1 MKPIEKKDL
10 PKLYVLI
17 GLAVCVLGFAIFQFS
32 AGMGSTPASASTTVK
47 ADDAK
52 AGAPGSAAG
61 AVAGTPGAAPGV
73 AGFDVALVGP
83 PSGGKDPFLPAG
95 PAKPEN
101 SVALPPARPVAG
113 AAARPL
119 TGLAGLLASVAPMP
133 KPSVSPVEL
142 SKPVA
147 VVVPVPDL
155 KVTGVVLGDLST
167 GVTRNVAILR
177 GGQGDEDR
185 RFVSVGDPVGN
196 GFRVAAVH
204 ADGVEIEDSAGNRR
218 VTLRLGKSGEDVRAN

>member
-1 MKPIEKKDL
+1 MKSIDKKDL

-17 GLAVCVLGFAIFQFS
+17 GLAVCILGYAIFQFS

-47 ADDAK
+47 TEAK
-52 AGAPGSAAG
+52 AGTPSSAAG
-61 AVAGTPGAAPGV
+61 ATAGTPSAAPGI

-83 PSGGKDPFLPAG
+83 PSGGKDPFMPTGL
-95 PAKPEN
+95 AKPA
-101 SVALPPARPVAG
+101 SGAALPPPQQV
-113 AAARPL
+113 AAAVRPA
-119 TGLAGLLASVAPMP
+119 TGLAGFLNSVAPLQ
-133 KPSVSPVEL
+133 KPSVNPVAL
-142 SKPVA
+142 SKPAEVD
-147 VVVPVPDL
+147 VPVPGL
-155 KVTGVVLGDLST
+155 TVTGVVLGDLST

-177 GGQGDEDR
+177 GGTGDGDR

-204 ADGVEIEDSAGNRR
+204 ADGVDIEDSAGNRR